1 MESQLYA
8 AWPSLCVAACQV
20 YHPAAEEKEDP
31 RLYAEN
37 VRQLMSQH
45 LNAPCV
51 NYGTSDEF
59 LLKTSG
65 VYVDK
70 SGRQLCM
77 LKKGM
82 AKPVLLARI
91 DKLPTLQH

>member
-1 MESQLYA
+1 M
-8 AWPSLCVAACQV
+8 QV
-20 YHPAAEEKEDP
+20 YHPSAEEKADP

-37 VRQLMSQH
+37 VRQLMSKH

-65 VYVDK
+65 VHIDK
-70 SGRQLCM
+70 SGRRLC
-77 LKKGM
+77 LRKKGM
-82 AKPVLLARI
+82 TEPVLLARI
-91 DKLPTLQH
+91 DKLPALKE